1 MKRHPLVRTIYLYLF
16 TLVGLTLLTVG
27 TVQLVGL
34 GLRMYVFPMAEEETY
49 RQAIPLIEPKES
61 VEGTTADDVQEMAEA
76 CQSESS
82 LSEEQQTLL
91 GNWLKDYQEQ
101 KANQLSI
108 EDIKA
113 IKRQRTAA
121 GAFALILIGL
131 PLYLYHWLT
140 IKKEIKKEEE

>member
-16 TLVGLTLLTVG
+16 TLVGLTLLTIGV
-27 TVQLVGL
+27 VQLVGL
-34 GLRMYVFPMAEEETY
+34 GLKIYVFPMAEEELY
-49 RQAIPLIEPKES
+49 KPVVPLLVPGES
-61 VEGTTADDVQEMAEA
+61 TGEATADDIQKMAEV

-82 LSEEQQTLL
+82 LSKEQQDLL
-91 GNWLKDYQEQ
+91 GSWLEDYQEQ
-101 KANQLSI
+101 KESRLGS
-108 EDIKA
+108 EDIKM

-121 GAFALILIGL
+121 WALALILIGL